1 SPLKFHPTWKYT
13 LCPDCGGSAERET
26 DTMDTFMCSSWYHL
40 RYLSPDYDKG
50 PFDQDEYDYWMPVDS
65 YTGGM
70 EHATMHL
77 IYTRFFHKALR
88 DMGITEGQEPMLQQ
102 RNQGQILGP
111 DGQRMSKSRGNVVD
125 PDEQV
130 QMYGADAVRA
140 YLMFGYRWSEGGP
153 WNPDNIQGVIRWLNR
168 VWMVVL
174 ETADA
179 GDGKSDPEAERAL
192 LRKMHQTICQVSH
205 DIENFEFNTVISALM
220 EFTNELIASREAGLA
235 GTTTFKVA
243 VETLLLLMAPPTPH
257 IAEELWARLGKPYSI
272 HNQPWP
278 DFDPELAKE
287 EQITLIVQV
296 TGKVRDRI
304 MVAAGIS
311 DEDAR
316 TAALASE
323 TAQRFMENKDPREVI
338 VVPGRLVN
346 IVV

>member
-1 SPLKFHPTWKYT
+1 
-13 LCPDCGGSAERET
+13 
-26 DTMDTFMCSSWYHL
+26 MDTFMCSSWYHL

-50 PFDQDEYDYWMPVDS
+50 PFDQKEYDYWMPVDS

-77 IYTRFFHKALR
+77 IYTRFFHKAFR
-88 DMGITEGQEPMLQQ
+88 DIGIMEGHEPMLQQ

-111 DGQRMSKSRGNVVD
+111 DGQRMSKSRGNVID

-130 QMYGADAVRA
+130 QKYGADAVRA

-168 VWMVVL
+168 AWTVVL
-174 ETADA
+174 DSANAE
-179 GDGKSDPEAERAL
+179 GGKSDPEAERAL
-192 LRKMHQTICQVSH
+192 QRKMHQTIKQISH

-220 EFTNELIASREAGLA
+220 ELTNELSASRDAGLA
-235 GTTTFKVA
+235 GTPAFKKA

-278 DFDPELAKE
+278 DYDPELAKE

-296 TGKVRDRI
+296 NGKVRDRI
-304 MVAAGIS
+304 MVDAGIS
-311 DEDAR
+311 EEDAR

-323 TAQRFMENKDPREVI
+323 AAQRFMEGKEPKEVI